1 MNCCNTPN
9 SAALIT
15 SSTAVSTSTTT
26 VISISTAVPPD
37 RSDTGTSQKYGLE
50 HLRIGRERL
59 TKHLPAHTLDFALRL
74 DEVQLRLSKLRR
86 IHESHTELP
95 AWYVSGFKNDL
106 LNGVYRC
113 RDEMPVGGQ
122 NTYWTQST
130 STYESSWIDESKWNR
145 NPAAV
150 MMRSLHLLTW
160 LALRY
165 TPRGPII

>member
-9 SAALIT
+9 SAAHIT

-59 TKHLPAHTLDFALRL
+59 TKHLPAHTLDLTN
-74 DEVQLRLSKLRR
+74 SR

-95 AWYVSGFKNDL
+95 AWYDSGFKNDL

>member
-9 SAALIT
+9 NKAVITSAA
-15 SSTAVSTSTTT
+15 AVTTSTTT

-37 RSDTGTSQKYGLE
+37 RSDTGTCQKYGLE
-50 HLRIGRERL
+50 HLRIGSKRL

-122 NTYWTQST
+122 DTYWTQST
-130 STYESSWIDESKWNR
+130 SNDIRSWFDE
-145 NPAAV
+145 
-150 MMRSLHLLTW
+150 T
-160 LALRY
+160 
-165 TPRGPII
+165 